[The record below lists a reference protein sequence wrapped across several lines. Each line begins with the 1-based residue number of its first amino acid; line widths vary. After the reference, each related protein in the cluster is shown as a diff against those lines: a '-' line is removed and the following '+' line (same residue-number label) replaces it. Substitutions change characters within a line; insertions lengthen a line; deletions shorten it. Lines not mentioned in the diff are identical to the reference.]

1 VQYLKKFKILILK
14 GAPAPIFILR
24 RIIMGKKWYTS
35 KIIWVNMI
43 SLIAIVLQTIYDKEI
58 LNPSTQLLILSFVNM
73 LLRIITNESIEW
85 KNDSEK

>member
-1 VQYLKKFKILILK
+1 
-14 GAPAPIFILR
+14 
-24 RIIMGKKWYTS
+24 MGKKWYTS